1 MVHRI
6 LFISASIVES
16 LHLSTS
22 VVEDPIFVSN
32 PVGESAH
39 LFMTCLDLRM
49 SMLSVEFRSNAY
61 VFGLWVDSRDGVV
74 IQK

>member
-1 MVHRI
+1 MI
-6 LFISASIVES
+6 TASFKSASIVES

-32 PVGESAH
+32 PVGESTH
-39 LFMTCLDLRM
+39 VFMICLDLRM

-61 VFGLWVDSRDGVV
+61 VYVLGYGL
-74 IQK
+74 ILAME

>member
-1 MVHRI
+1 MVHRT

-32 PVGESAH
+32 SVGESAH
-39 LFMTCLDLRM
+39 LFMTCLDLGM
-49 SMLSVEFRSNAY
+49 SMLSVDFRSNAY
-61 VFGLWVDSRDGVV
+61 AFGQWVDSKDEVV
-74 IQK
+74 I

>member
-1 MVHRI
+1 MVHRT

-49 SMLSVEFRSNAY
+49 SMLRNAY
-61 VFGLWVDSRDGVV
+61 VFGLRVDSRDGVV
-74 IQK
+74 FQK